1 MKQKK
6 YLRFRSKIYRIISCF
21 FLINNTFLISTVF
34 ADYHNSQIGSENF
47 KEVFLK
53 GDIKYE
59 YHDSYTNQIELFFGM
74 GNSLN
79 ASEKKFFKDLALP
92 FSSRD
97 IRQLYDIKLKQM
109 SLKENYDSDIFYKGK
124 L

>member
-1 MKQKK
+1 
-6 YLRFRSKIYRIISCF
+6 
-21 FLINNTFLISTVF
+21 
-34 ADYHNSQIGSENF
+34 
-47 KEVFLK
+47 
-53 GDIKYE
+53 
-59 YHDSYTNQIELFFGM
+59 M